1 MAGMEYIGEVIA
13 DIMGLNDSR
22 YQWVI
27 DGMTDEEVEQ
37 MRRDQKRIL
46 REVSTFLFFSVHL
59 LFVF

>member
-59 LFVF
+59 LFIF